1 MMKGIFN
8 TLILLTWSLIGLSQ
22 HMNITWQQCF
32 GGSDQDDARD
42 MVAMDN
48 GYMILGYTYSDDG
61 DVSNN
66 HGSND
71 VWLVRIDSLGSLLW
85 EKTLGGSASDYGAS
99 ISKISDTT
107 YYLLCDASSGEGD
120 ISNDRFPNSADF
132 WIIKMDNLGNILWD
146 RIVGT
151 THNDTPEKIITTND
165 GGALALGFNGLNDGD
180 KTKWYG
186 MYDMWMIKLN
196 SQGITEWEFTL
207 GGSDI
212 DFPNDIIQTSDGGY
226 LVSGSA
232 IVEPGGNL
240 TCNMHGQAD
249 AVLVKLDS
257 ARNIEWQ
264 HCYGGSGYDG
274 AIRIMELEDGYLF
287 SGYADSND
295 GDISGWHG
303 STDIWLVKI
312 DFFGEIIWQ
321 KCLGGSEDDMA
332 YKVFITN
339 DGGYQLF
346 GTTRSHD
353 GDISGN
359 HSSMGNYD
367 IWAIKVN
374 ELGIIEWQQCIGG
387 VFSEYLFW
395 GAVQNSDYS
404 YTLASSA
411 NVNSYD
417 VQCNIHEGYGDDF
430 WLFNLKNCSNY
441 QPTTPQAPTGPD
453 TLCHTNDSTSGYTL
467 APAAGAWGYTWQL
480 QPEEAGT
487 LAQDSLTATI
497 TWNTGYQ
504 GEVIISAASYND
516 CGQSAYSEAKT
527 TFVYTCVGVEENTA
541 NGFGLRVYPN
551 PAREWTA
558 FDYVLPDADSKGSI
572 LITDVSGRLIQTIP
586 VSGIQGQEV
595 WDTREVKGG
604 VYFFTLNAGGI
615 SKTGKIVVSK

>member
-1 MMKGIFN
+1 MKRTIYIFFFLIFSITGI
-8 TLILLTWSLIGLSQ
+8 SQ
-22 HMNITWQQCF
+22 QMDITWQQCF
-32 GGSDQDDARD
+32 GGSDQDEARD

-48 GYMILGYTYSDDG
+48 GYMILGYTYSQDG
-61 DVSNN
+61 DISNN

-85 EKTLGGSASDYGAS
+85 EKTLGGSASDYGSS

-107 YYLLCDASSGEGD
+107 YYILCGASSGDDD

-132 WIIKMDNLGNILWD
+132 WIVKIDTLGNILWD

-151 THNDTPEKIITTND
+151 SHNDTPEKIITTND

-180 KTKWYG
+180 KTEGYG
-186 MYDMWMIKLN
+186 MFDMWMIKLN
-196 SQGITEWEFTL
+196 SEGTTQWEFTL

-274 AIRIMELEDGYLF
+274 AIRIMELDDGYLF
-287 SGYADSND
+287 SGYPDSND

-303 STDIWLVKI
+303 DSDIWLVKI
-312 DFFGEIIWQ
+312 DFEGEIIWQ
-321 KCLGGSEDDMA
+321 KCLGGSDTDGA
-332 YKVFITN
+332 HSVFKTN
-339 DGGYQLF
+339 NGGYQLIGITF
-346 GTTRSHD
+346 SNNED
-353 GDISGN
+353 VSGN
-359 HSSMGNYD
+359 HSVIGRGD
-367 IWAIKVN
+367 IWMVKVDSQ
-374 ELGIIEWQQCIGG
+374 GVIVWQQCVGG
-387 VFSEYLFW
+387 LATEYP
-395 GAVQNSDYS
+395 S
-404 YTLASSA
+404 YFGVIQKADDNYVIAGMAYDSSF
-411 NVNSYD
+411 D
-417 VQCNIHEGYGDDF
+417 VQCNLHGKYNEDF
-430 WLFNLKNCSNY
+430 WLFNLKDCSNY
-441 QPTTPQAPTGPD
+441 QPATPQAPTGPD
-453 TLCHTNDSTSGYTL
+453 TLCHTTDSTSAYTL
-467 APAAGAWGYTWQL
+467 APTTGAWGYTWQL

-504 GEVIISAASYND
+504 GEVDISAASYND
-516 CGQSAYSEAKT
+516 CGESAYSEVKT

-551 PAREWTA
+551 PANEWVTFETTGNKHTTLIIYNHTGQLIEKLELRDSRTSWNA
-558 FDYVLPDADSKGSI
+558 GVLPRGLYFYRAEQDGKTVVGK
-572 LITDVSGRLIQTIP
+572 LVLSG
-586 VSGIQGQEV
+586 E
-595 WDTREVKGG
+595 
-604 VYFFTLNAGGI
+604 
-615 SKTGKIVVSK
+615 

>member
-1 MMKGIFN
+1 MKGIFN
-8 TLILLTWSLIGLSQ
+8 TLILLTWSLIGISQ
-22 HMNITWQQCF
+22 YMDITWQQCF
-32 GGSDQDDARD
+32 GGSDQEKAMD

-48 GYMILGYTYSDDG
+48 GYLILGYTYSDDG

-71 VWLVRIDSLGSLLW
+71 VWLVRIDSLGNLLW
-85 EKTLGGSASDYGAS
+85 EKALGGSQSDGGAS
-99 ISKISDTT
+99 ISKITDSTFYILGGSLSND
-107 YYLLCDASSGEGD
+107 GD
-120 ISNDRFPNSADF
+120 ISNDRFPNSMDF
-132 WIIKMDNLGNILWD
+132 WLLKIDDQGNILWD
-146 RIVGT
+146 KIVGT
-151 THNDTPEKIITTND
+151 SHKDTPEKIITTND
-165 GGALALGFNGLNDGD
+165 GGALALGFAGLNDGD
-180 KTKWYG
+180 KTEWYG
-186 MYDMWMIKLN
+186 YSDMWMIKLN
-196 SQGITEWEFTL
+196 SEGTTEWEFTL
-207 GGSDI
+207 GGSGI

-240 TCNMHGQAD
+240 TCNMHDNAD

-257 ARNIEWQ
+257 TRNIEWQ

-332 YKVFITN
+332 YKVFKTN
-339 DGGYQLF
+339 VGGYQLF

-367 IWAIKVN
+367 IWALKVN

-387 VFSEYLFW
+387 VFSEYLIW
-395 GAVQNSDYS
+395 GAIQNSDYS

-430 WLFNLKNCSNY
+430 WLFNLKDCSNY
-441 QPTTPQAPTGPD
+441 QPATPQAPAGPD
-453 TLCHTNDSTSGYTL
+453 TLCHTNDSTSVYTL
-467 APAAGAWGYTWQL
+467 APAAGARGYSWQL
-480 QPEEAGT
+480 HPEEAGT
-487 LAQDSLTATI
+487 MAQDSLTATI

-504 GEVIISAASYND
+504 GEVLISAASYND
-516 CGQSAYSEAKT
+516 CGQSAYSEVKT
-527 TFVYTCVGVEENTA
+527 TFVYTCVGVEENMA
-541 NGFGLRVYPN
+541 GGFGLRVYPN
-551 PAREWTA
+551 PAREWVTFETGDNKPTTIFVYHHTGQLVEKLELKA
-558 FDYVLPDADSKGSI
+558 TPTRWNTSGLP
-572 LITDVSGRLIQTIP
+572 
-586 VSGIQGQEV
+586 
-595 WDTREVKGG
+595 GG
-604 VYFFTLNAGGI
+604 LYYYRAEQDGKMI
-615 SKTGKIVVSK
+615 TGKVVLLGE